1 MPSGFLHRAARRVV
15 RGYPLPWRE
24 RYEGEL
30 LALLEDSPARLRDVF
45 DLTRGLVVERARALF
60 EPGDHPGVL
69 ATLAAVAA
77 FARGLVIAAP
87 PILAGLAAREWLG
100 PAPRAVER
108 FAIFASL
115 VFICVLVAVRVLRAH
130 LPAVFEPGE
139 PRARLSHWAGLVYLG
154 LAIPIAFLL
163 SWSSNHVLQ
172 GLNPLWMFAPVWD
185 RLATR
190 RPWQIEIARAV
201 HQMRTAQNELDW
213 ALMER
218 TRCERLAHD
227 GLPAPL
233 EQARDAV
240 ARLERQRDEALATLH
255 GLGYRARLANPALRT
270 LNAEHCTEPEHEPS
284 TEHPEG

>member
-1 MPSGFLHRAARRVV
+1 MRSGLLQRAARRVV
-15 RGYPLPWRE
+15 RGYPPPWRE

-45 DLTRGLVVERARALF
+45 DLTRGLIVERARALF

-87 PILAGLAAREWLG
+87 PILAGLATREWLG

-130 LPAVFEPGE
+130 LPGVFEPGE
-139 PRARLSHWAGLVYLG
+139 PRARLSQWAGLVYLG

-172 GLNPLWMFAPVWD
+172 ALNPLWMFAPVWD
-185 RLATR
+185 RLAVR
-190 RPWQIEIARAV
+190 RPWQVEIARAI
-201 HQMRTAQNELDW
+201 HNLRSAQQEMKWAQMELQ
-213 ALMER
+213 
-218 TRCERLAHD
+218 RCEDLVAEGVPAPLQEARDAIERLA
-227 GLPAPL
+227 
-233 EQARDAV
+233 
-240 ARLERQRDEALATLH
+240 RQRDEAMATLH
-255 GLGYRARLANPALRT
+255 GLGYRARLSNPEL
-270 LNAEHCTEPEHEPS
+270 
-284 TEHPEG
+284 